1 MPAFAQPFSALR
13 FVDNMALKLTVLAAL
28 VTIGACAIQ
37 GKKPEVGIG
46 KLTQC
51 TSDGQTTM
59 GPRDW

>member
-1 MPAFAQPFSALR
+1 
-13 FVDNMALKLTVLAAL
+13 MALKLTVLAAL

-51 TSDGQTTM
+51 TSGGQTTM